1 MSCWLDVRP
10 CEVYIPE
17 KPMADS
23 HRLLRHFYQ
32 PVVTTTHS
40 VMDSIRACLDTS
52 MVSRLSKMPERNND
66 PQLFTSTR
74 QRPSQIVSILAS
86 VNTCKSEMKNIY
98 PRNVNIIFSFNAN
111 LNLDVHEQCPS
122 VMSLYDHSQL
132 LQIPEAV
139 QRYGRAS
146 ARFQVCISNQIWLG
160 WTTPMYHRLR
170 TTLFRYAPL

>member
-40 VMDSIRACLDTS
+40 AMDSIRGCLDTP

-98 PRNVNIIFSFNAN
+98 PRNVKLISSFLSMLTWTWMSTSSVHLSCTIPSRPQPALTNPRGCAAVWAGFCTFPGLHIEPN
-111 LNLDVHEQCPS
+111 LAGMDDTHVSP
-122 VMSLYDHSQL
+122 
-132 LQIPEAV
+132 A
-139 QRYGRAS
+139 
-146 ARFQVCISNQIWLG
+146 
-160 WTTPMYHRLR
+160 
-170 TTLFRYAPL
+170 